1 MKNLK
6 DMLNESRGD
15 DKVIEKK
22 AEEIAKKH
30 MPFGG
35 VPITECI
42 DATLEMA
49 EWMKSYMIEK
59 ARLWLEANAE
69 DYAGTT
75 VRGDGYMDDDFYK
88 DFCEAMEK

>member
-30 MPFGG
+30 MPFAG

-59 ARLWLEANAE
+59 ACEWLENKSKNYVYEFDMRAKI
-69 DYAGTT
+69 
-75 VRGDGYMDDDFYK
+75 DDEGLIK
-88 DFCEAMEK
+88 DFRKEMEK